1 VREENKDEGYSLT
14 WETLK
19 PDWPLWVLI
28 AGLFTGAVLI
38 HLKLPEETPLNW
50 ALFEPVMILGLY
62 LLMLLTAAS
71 ALG

>member
-1 VREENKDEGYSLT
+1 M
-14 WETLK
+14 
-19 PDWPLWVLI
+19 LI